1 MKFQILKIPTQPIVR
16 FTSAALLVVTIL
28 IASGGS
34 TLQAQTIASDAE
46 ARFAYVGTYT
56 RGAPGGWSSAA
67 RDEAPVGV
75 TVYSLGS
82 GMGDLSLIQTV
93 ASDNPSWVTIHPSQN
108 YLYVSNEIQDF
119 DGEERGTIEA
129 YSIDDT
135 SGELTFIN
143 RVTTA
148 GIPAQINPSHEG
160 DYLAVAAY
168 TGQTFELLPID
179 EDGSLGDAVSVAP
192 QEGSG
197 PHSRQTSSHPHSVVF
212 DPSGAYLVTAD
223 LGTDSI
229 KVFSF
234 ADGILEETSSTQMTP
249 GSGPRHLAFHPD
261 GEILYVI
268 TELTAN
274 VVALEFDASSG
285 ALGEQL
291 QVISTVPANY
301 PSHKSTA
308 EIMVHPSGQFLYASN
323 RKFEDH
329 HLADSIV
336 TYSIDDAGMLRL
348 VGFTTHADIRT
359 ARTFNIDPTGTWLY
373 VMGQKGDAIV
383 QFHINPNT
391 GALTPTG
398 NLTHTK
404 VPVSMAFKQ

>member
-1 MKFQILKIPTQPIVR
+1 MKFNLLKFRTRAVSQ
-16 FTSAALLVVTIL
+16 FTYAGLIAITIL
-28 IASGGS
+28 VAGGGNA
-34 TLQAQTIASDAE
+34 LHAQPTITADE

-56 RGAPGGWSSAA
+56 RGAPGGWSAAA

-75 TVYSLGS
+75 TAYAVAP

-93 ASDNPSWVTIHPSQN
+93 PSDNPSWVTVHPSQN
-108 YLYVSNEIQDF
+108 YLFVSNEIKDY
-119 DGEERGTIEA
+119 DGDERGTVEA
-129 YSIDDT
+129 YSIDNS
-135 SGELTFIN
+135 SGELSFIN

-148 GIPAQINPSHEG
+148 GIPAQITSSPAG

-168 TGQTFELLPID
+168 TGQTFEILPVG
-179 EDGSLGDAVSVAP
+179 EDGSLGEAISVVA

-212 DPSGAYLVTAD
+212 DPSGKYLVTAD
-223 LGTDSI
+223 LGTDAI

-234 ADGILEETSSTQMTP
+234 IDGMLKEVSSTQMLP
-249 GSGPRHLAFHPD
+249 GSGPRHLVFHPD
-261 GEILYVI
+261 GEVI
-268 TELTAN
+268 YIINELTAN
-274 VVALEFDASSG
+274 IVSLEFDASSG
-285 ALGEQL
+285 VLGEQL
-291 QVISTVPANY
+291 QIISTVPANY

-308 EIMVHPSGQFLYASN
+308 EIMVHPSGKFLYASN

-329 HLADSIV
+329 KLADSIV
-336 TYSIDDAGMLRL
+336 TYSIDDNGLLRL

-359 ARTFNIDPTGTWLY
+359 PRTFNIDPSGTWLY
-373 VMGQKGDAIV
+373 AMGQKGDAIV
-383 QFHINPNT
+383 QFHINPQT

-398 NLTHTK
+398 NLTRTK